1 MVQRRR
7 DTKVILLNNLLVSL
21 LHVVVV
27 PICSKNAQER
37 CTKVHEGGTWG
48 RMLQEDHELEETV
61 CQLRH
66 EFGNDFIA
74 VDEEIAVAMDVLKL
88 PLALETQQF
97 EDTKALTEDH
107 GSHGATTSAGRHV
120 IFFAA
125 NFSMGIAKVELIE
138 NGQDGT
144 KDSLVPGFHDE
155 LATCCL
161 RQVSWMYWKCCR
173 LFASQGLYSHRV
185 IMHAVSRAN

>member
-1 MVQRRR
+1 
-7 DTKVILLNNLLVSL
+7 

-48 RMLQEDHELEETV
+48 RMLQEDHELEEIV

-107 GSHGATTSAGRHV
+107 GSHGATTSVCKFFRSKLQYGVSKGRTHRKWRRLDSR
-120 IFFAA
+120 
-125 NFSMGIAKVELIE
+125 FSC
-138 NGQDGT
+138 T
-144 KDSLVPGFHDE
+144 
-155 LATCCL
+155 
-161 RQVSWMYWKCCR
+161 RVS
-173 LFASQGLYSHRV
+173 
-185 IMHAVSRAN
+185 